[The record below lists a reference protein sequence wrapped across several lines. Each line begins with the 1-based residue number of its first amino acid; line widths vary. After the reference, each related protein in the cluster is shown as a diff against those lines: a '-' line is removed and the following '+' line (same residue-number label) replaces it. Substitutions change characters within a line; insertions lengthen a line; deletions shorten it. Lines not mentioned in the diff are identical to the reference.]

1 MLSNPH
7 TGWEDIIQP
16 HQEKTVERCKGNEVV
31 VVHDTTEFQLSH
43 ADPAEV
49 GYLQTGKPG
58 FFAHVSLAVSADGQR
73 RPLGIAGLQTL
84 FRAQRSRHRG
94 RGKLPGSFT
103 TRQPDRESL
112 RWEAG
117 ITASASLLVE
127 ARAVHVADREADSY
141 ALLASMQARGD
152 RFVVRLRHDR
162 TARAAKGA
170 DGEMVE
176 WSRLKG
182 LIGAAEACLQ
192 REVPLSA
199 RRGSAVPVEKR
210 AHPKRAARLAK
221 LQFAATPVELRRPS
235 YFGARA
241 PATLTL
247 NCVRVYEVE
256 VPEGQEPVEWMLF
269 TSEPI
274 SSPDEI
280 ARVVDFYRTR
290 WVIEEYFKA
299 LKSGCIYEERQLE
312 SRHALLNALAIF
324 MPIACHMLWLRSRA
338 QFAPDTPATEVLT
351 LTQILVLRAVAH
363 RPVPA
368 NPTARDVLFA
378 VAGLGG
384 HLKNNGE
391 PGWASIRHG
400 LERLLDFEIGWQA
413 ARNPSGIEDQS

>member
-1 MLSNPH
+1 
-7 TGWEDIIQP
+7 
-16 HQEKTVERCKGNEVV
+16 V
-31 VVHDTTEFQLSH
+31 
-43 ADPAEV
+43 
-49 GYLQTGKPG
+49 
-58 FFAHVSLAVSADGQR
+58 VSADGQR
-73 RPLGIAGLQTL
+73 RPLGVAGLKTL

-94 RGKLPGSFT
+94 RRNLSGSFT

-117 ITASASLLVE
+117 VTASASLLKG
-127 ARAVHVADREADSY
+127 ARPVHVADREADSY
-141 ALLASMQARGD
+141 ALFAGMQARAD
-152 RFVVRLRHDR
+152 RFVVRLKHDR
-162 TARAAKGA
+162 SARAAQAA
-170 DGEMVE
+170 DGQMVE

-182 LIGAAEACLQ
+182 LIGAEQARLQ
-192 REVPLSA
+192 RDVPLSA
-199 RRGSAVPVEKR
+199 RRGNAVPVGKP
-210 AHPKRAARLAK
+210 AHPKRPARLAK
-221 LQFAATPVELRRPS
+221 LQFAATAIELRRPR
-235 YFGARA
+235 YFGTEY
-241 PATLTL
+241 PASLTL

-256 VPEGQEPVEWMLF
+256 APAGQEPVEWLLF

-274 SSPDEI
+274 TSPDDI

-324 MPIACHMLWLRSRA
+324 LPIACHMLWLRSRA
-338 QFAPDTPATEVLT
+338 QFAPDAPATEVLT

-368 NPTARDVLFA
+368 NPTARDVLLA
-378 VAGLGG
+378 VAGIGG

-400 LERLLDFEIGWQA
+400 LERLLDFEVGWQA
-413 ARNPSGIEDQS
+413 ARNPSGNMDQS